1 MAALTLSGKAVA
13 AAVMEEVESQVQTL
27 AEAGHTPGLATVLV
41 GEDPASHTYVRMK
54 RRDAARV
61 GIRSIHHQMEASS
74 TQNDV
79 EELVRSLSA
88 DPGVDGILVQLPL
101 PRGLDEGAVVGCIDP
116 RKDVDGLHR
125 ENLGRLVAEV
135 PGPRPCTP
143 AGVMRIFSHYDLP
156 VGGRRAVVIGRS
168 FLVGK
173 PLALL
178 MATKGA
184 DATVTLAHSRT
195 VGLESLARQA
205 DILVAAVGRPGMV
218 KASWVKPGA
227 VVIDV
232 GINRTD
238 HGLVGDV
245 AFEEVREV
253 ASAITPVPG
262 GVGVMTR
269 AMLMSNTVA
278 AARGE
283 HLRIGRG
290 LTEEITSN

>member
-1 MAALTLSGKAVA
+1 MTALILSGKEVA
-13 AAVMEEVESQVQTL
+13 SAVMEEVADQVRLLTES
-27 AEAGHTPGLATVLV
+27 GHVPGLATVLV
-41 GEDPASHTYVRMK
+41 GDDPASHTYVRAK

-61 GIRSIHHQMEASS
+61 GIRSVHHPLDATA
-74 TQNDV
+74 TQDEV
-79 EELVRSLSA
+79 EGLVKTLSA
-88 DPGVDGILVQLPL
+88 DPQIDGILVQLPL
-101 PRGLDEGAVVGCIDP
+101 PGGLDEGRVVGCIDP

-125 ENLGRLVAEV
+125 ENLGRLVTEA

-143 AGVMRIFSHYDLP
+143 AGVMRILSHYGIG
-156 VGGRRAVVIGRS
+156 VEGRRAVVIGRS

-178 MATKGA
+178 MATKGT
-184 DATVTLAHSRT
+184 DATVTIAHSRT
-195 VGLESLARQA
+195 VGLESLAREA
-205 DILVAAVGRPGMV
+205 DILVAAVGRPKIV

-232 GINRTD
+232 GINRTE

-245 AFEEVREV
+245 DFEQVREV

-269 AMLMSNTVA
+269 AMLMSNTVR
-278 AARGE
+278 AARGNISGFGGV
-283 HLRIGRG
+283 LQRR
-290 LTEEITSN
+290 